1 MRSLNISMDEFEK
14 MTSQAIREIPDD
26 FLEALENVEVFVE
39 EEPDPEVLDELG
51 IVFPGDLLG
60 LYQGVPRVEQSAF
73 SPLPIL
79 PHRIILFRR
88 PILRICRNRWEVV
101 EQIKKT
107 LVHEVAHHFGFSDSR
122 LRELGY

>member
-1 MRSLNISMDEFEK
+1 MPLNISMDEFEK

-26 FLEALENVEVFVE
+26 FLEALENVDVFVE
-39 EEPDPEVLDELG
+39 EEAGPEVLDELG
-51 IVFPGDLLG
+51 IGFPGDLLG
-60 LYQGVPRVEQSAF
+60 LYQGVPRGEQSAF
-73 SPLPIL
+73 NPPPIL

-88 PILRICRNRWEVV
+88 PILRISRNRREVV

-107 LVHEVAHHFGFSDSR
+107 LVHEVAHHFGFSDDR

>member
-1 MRSLNISMDEFEK
+1 MDEFEK

-26 FLEALENVEVFVE
+26 FLEALENVDVFVE
-39 EEPDPEVLDELG
+39 EEADPEVLDELG
-51 IVFPGDLLG
+51 IHFPGDLLG
-60 LYQGVPRVEQSAF
+60 LYQGVPRGEQSSF
-73 SPLPIL
+73 NPPPIL

-88 PILRICRNRWEVV
+88 PILRMSRNRRGVV

-107 LVHEVAHHFGFSDSR
+107 LVHEVAHHFGFSDDR

>member
-1 MRSLNISMDEFEK
+1 MWKKRPTRRYYPNWGSIF
-14 MTSQAIREIPDD
+14 
-26 FLEALENVEVFVE
+26 
-39 EEPDPEVLDELG
+39 PE
-51 IVFPGDLLG
+51 DLLG

-73 SPLPIL
+73 APPPIL

-88 PILRICRNRWEVV
+88 PILGLSRNRREVV

-107 LVHEVAHHFGFSDSR
+107 LIHEVAHHFGFSDAR